1 MAKIT
6 IVNEEGQNLNRY
18 LITPTDGS
26 APFTADLAR
35 AANITKQGTPFDPE
49 TMEHYV
55 QSEDLQEHTENTIVH
70 VSEQERGKWNDGM
83 TATATHTKTG
93 TVNNLTIPD
102 GAKNLTF
109 LATADLADGD
119 TWTVNG
125 NPVTAV
131 LQNGEALPGELFKSG
146 CWVTGVRLSDDGT
159 QLTFPGKGA
168 MRGLT
173 IGVGNGGTSATYTG
187 AAAVSITIPKLVVST
202 SAPSG
207 VLPTG
212 TIHGVY

>member
-1 MAKIT
+1 MILWRTQHYNLAKPGYEDGAD
-6 IVNEEGQNLNRY
+6 IVEINSNMDA
-18 LITPTDGS
+18 ID
-26 APFTADLAR
+26 TA
-35 AANITKQGTPFDPE
+35 IF
-49 TMEHYV
+49 
-55 QSEDLQEHTENTIVH
+55 NT
-70 VSEQERGKWNDGM
+70 G
-83 TATATHTKTG
+83 THTALHARTG
-93 TVNNLTIPD
+93 TVNNLAVPD

-109 LATADLADGD
+109 LATATIADGD

-125 NPVTAV
+125 TAVTAV
-131 LQNGEALPGELFKSG
+131 LQNGEALPGELFKAG
-146 CWVTGVRLSDDGT
+146 CWVTGVRLSEDGT
-159 QLTFPGKGA
+159 KLTFPGKGA

-207 VLPTG
+207 VLPAG